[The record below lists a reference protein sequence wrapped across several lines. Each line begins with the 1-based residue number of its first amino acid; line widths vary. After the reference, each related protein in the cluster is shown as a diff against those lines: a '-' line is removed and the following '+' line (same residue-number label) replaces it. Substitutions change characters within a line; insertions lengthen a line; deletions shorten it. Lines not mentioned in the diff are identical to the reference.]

1 MVEGSHRTVIG
12 ERIQAAA
19 RLLHPHQ
26 AKEQFGVDG
35 VKTKM
40 IVGKVL
46 SVETR
51 HPATGSGFR
60 RVTYVTA
67 EYMWPKENGFELQV
81 HELALQSISKV
92 MPPVEVDLVEEQQ
105 QAIPPPPEEEEEG
118 GDDSPPHDGTA
129 STEEEDFIELVRQGR
144 EWCSSPQLYHDRSR
158 VIVLSRP
165 DLFVPI
171 LILLVFR
178 WRSFC

>member
-1 MVEGSHRTVIG
+1 MVEGNYRTVIG

-26 AKEQFGVDG
+26 AKEQFGVDD

-46 SVETR
+46 SAETR
-51 HPATGSGFR
+51 HPAKGSGTR

-92 MPPVEVDLVEEQQ
+92 MPPVEVDLLVEEQQ
-105 QAIPPPPEEEEEG
+105 QAIPQPPPPPEEG
-118 GDDSPPHDGTA
+118 
-129 STEEEDFIELVRQGR
+129 Q
-144 EWCSSPQLYHDRSR
+144 
-158 VIVLSRP
+158 LSRRYKQNARRRGR
-165 DLFVPI
+165 DHGI
-171 LILLVFR
+171 HMEG
-178 WRSFC
+178 